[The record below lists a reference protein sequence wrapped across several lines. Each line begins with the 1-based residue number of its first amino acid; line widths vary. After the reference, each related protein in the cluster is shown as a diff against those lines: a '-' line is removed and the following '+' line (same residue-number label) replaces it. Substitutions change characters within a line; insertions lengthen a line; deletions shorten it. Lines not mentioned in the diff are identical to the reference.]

1 MLTTTVIF
9 LALESIAVSTLL
21 YYYLHYKTRISL
33 KYLFQDNVVVILLS
47 FLLSYLLL
55 LALPED
61 WSWFAFLVNAGL
73 VGAIA
78 FGITM
83 IRFWRTPTRSCD
95 APAEHIISP
104 ADGNVI
110 YVEKIEAGQVPISVK
125 GHTLAKLEELTK
137 TNILDGPCWLIGINM
152 TPFDVHKNC
161 APVPGKIILN
171 RHFDGKFLSLKDPN
185 ALKENERQTIVFDNN
200 GMKVGIVQ
208 TASKLVK
215 RIDTYVKEGD
225 MLKRGEWV
233 GMIRFGS
240 QVDVI
245 IPQKYNVKIKLKDQ
259 IYAGESVIAE
269 L

>member
-1 MLTTTVIF
+1 MYTTTVILLF
-9 LALESIAVSTLL
+9 LVSLVASTLL

-55 LALPED
+55 TFLPAQWYILA
-61 WSWFAFLVNAGL
+61 FIINIGL
-73 VGAIA
+73 VGGIA

-83 IRFWRTPTRSCD
+83 IRFWRTPTRNCV

-110 YVEKIEAGQVPISVK
+110 YIEKIEAGQVPISVK
-125 GHTLAKLEELTK
+125 GNTLAKLEELTK

-161 APVPGKIILN
+161 APVPGKVVLN
-171 RHFDGKFLSLKDPN
+171 KHFDGKFLSLKEPD

-208 TASKLVK
+208 TASKLVR

-225 MLKRGEWV
+225 VLKRGEWV

-245 IPQKYNVKIKLKDQ
+245 IPRKFDVKIKLKDQ
-259 IYAGESVIAE
+259 IYAGETVIAE

>member
-1 MLTTTVIF
+1 MFTSIVIF
-9 LALESIAVSTLL
+9 LLLESILLSTLL
-21 YYYLHYKTRISL
+21 YYYLHYKTRISR

-55 LALPED
+55 INLPAD
-61 WSWFAFLVNAGL
+61 WFLLVFVINMGL
-73 VGAIA
+73 VVGIA

-83 IRFWRTPTRSCD
+83 IRFWRTPNRRSD
-95 APAEHIISP
+95 AAPDCIISP

-110 YVEKIEAGQVPISVK
+110 YIEEIEAGQVPISVK

-137 TNILDGPCWLIGINM
+137 TNILEGPCWLIGINM

-161 APVPGKIILN
+161 APIPGKVILN
-171 RHFDGKFLSLKDPN
+171 RHFDGKFLSLKDVN

-200 GMKVGIVQ
+200 GTKIGIVQ
-208 TASKLVK
+208 TASKLVR

-225 MLKRGEWV
+225 ILKRGQWV

-245 IPQKYNVKIKLKDQ
+245 IPRKYNVKVKLKDQ
-259 IYAGESVIAE
+259 IYAGESIIAE
-269 L
+269 K

>member
-1 MLTTTVIF
+1 MFTSTVIF
-9 LALESIAVSTLL
+9 LLLESIILSTLM

-33 KYLFQDNVVVILLS
+33 KYLFQDNVVVILLA

-55 LALPED
+55 ISLPLD
-61 WSWFAFLVNAGL
+61 WFWIAFVVNAAL
-73 VGAIA
+73 VVGVG

-83 IRFWRTPTRSCD
+83 IRFWRTPTRKCD

-137 TNILDGPCWLIGINM
+137 TKILDGPCWLIGINM

-161 APVPGKIILN
+161 APVPGKVILN
-171 RHFDGKFLSLKDPN
+171 RHFNGKFLSLKDPN

-225 MLKRGEWV
+225 QLKRGDWV

-245 IPQKYNVKIKLKDQ
+245 IPQSYNVKVKLKDQ

>member
-9 LALESIAVSTLL
+9 LALESIVLSTLL

-55 LALPED
+55 MALPFD
-61 WSWFAFLVNAGL
+61 WEWIAYLVNAGL

-83 IRFWRTPTRSCD
+83 IRFWRTPTRRSD

-110 YVEKIEAGQVPISVK
+110 YIEKIEAGQVPISVK
-125 GHTLAKLEELTK
+125 GHTLAKLSELTK
-137 TNILDGPCWLIGINM
+137 TDILEGPCWLIGINM

-161 APVPGKIILN
+161 APVPGKVVLN
-171 RHFDGKFLSLKDPN
+171 RHFDGKFLSLKDPV
-185 ALKENERQTIVFDNN
+185 ALKENERQTVVFDNN
-200 GMKVGIVQ
+200 GMKIGIVQ
-208 TASKLVK
+208 TASKLVR
-215 RIDTYVKEGD
+215 RIDTYVKEGE
-225 MLKRGEWV
+225 MLQRGQWF

-240 QVDVI
+240 QVDII
-245 IPQKYNVKIKLKDQ
+245 IPRKYNVKVKLKDQ

>member
-1 MLTTTVIF
+1 MYTTTVI
-9 LALESIAVSTLL
+9 LLLIVSIVASTVL

-55 LALPED
+55 RALPA
-61 WSWFAFLVNAGL
+61 SWYILAFIVNLGL

-83 IRFWRTPTRSCD
+83 IRFWRTPIRRCE

-161 APVPGKIILN
+161 APVPGKVVLN
-171 RHFDGKFLSLKDPN
+171 RHFDGKFLSLKEPD

-208 TASKLVK
+208 TASKLVR

-225 MLKRGEWV
+225 MLKRGDWV

-245 IPQKYNVKIKLKDQ
+245 IPRKYNVKVKLKDQ

>member
-1 MLTTTVIF
+1 MFTATVIF
-9 LALESIAVSTLL
+9 LLIQSIVISTLV

-33 KYLFQDNVVVILLS
+33 KYLYQDNVIVILLS

-55 LALPED
+55 RALPTN
-61 WSWFAFLVNAGL
+61 WALLAFFVNVGL

-83 IRFWRTPTRSCD
+83 IRFWRTPTRKTD

-110 YVEKIEAGQVPISVK
+110 YIEKIEAGQVPISVK

-161 APVPGKIILN
+161 APVPGKVVLN
-171 RHFDGKFLSLKDPN
+171 RHFDGKFLSLKEPN

-200 GMKVGIVQ
+200 GEKIGIVQ
-208 TASKLVK
+208 TASKLVR

-225 MLKRGEWV
+225 MLKRGQWV

-245 IPQKYNVKIKLKDQ
+245 IPQKYDVKVKLKDQ

>member
-9 LALESIAVSTLL
+9 LALESIVLSTLL

-55 LALPED
+55 LALPFD
-61 WSWFAFLVNAGL
+61 WEWVAYLVNAGL

-83 IRFWRTPTRSCD
+83 IRFWRTPTRKCE

-110 YVEKIEAGQVPISVK
+110 YIEKIEAGQVPISVK
-125 GHTLAKLEELTK
+125 GHTLAKLSELTK
-137 TNILDGPCWLIGINM
+137 TDILEGPCWLIGINM

-161 APVPGKIILN
+161 APVPGKVVLN
-171 RHFDGKFLSLKDPN
+171 RHFDGKFLSLKDPV
-185 ALKENERQTIVFDNN
+185 ALKENERQTVVFDNN
-200 GMKVGIVQ
+200 GMKIGIVQ
-208 TASKLVK
+208 TASKLVR
-215 RIDTYVKEGD
+215 RIDTYVKEGE
-225 MLKRGEWV
+225 MLKRGQWF

-240 QVDVI
+240 QVDII
-245 IPQKYNVKIKLKDQ
+245 IPRKYNVKVKLKDQ